1 MSAVPP
7 SVNTTSTRTPTS
19 SSLTNSPVASI
30 PFIRRLFV
38 TDPATLPSSSVS
50 SAAQSKPFRRH
61 SFDLGTVIWT
71 EHSFTSTTTATTS
84 PSPVSHS
91 ATSTPTAQF
100 GRPLQHVTAGHQLPA
115 AINAADIAQ
124 GSPATQKAP
133 KLLERLCRQEWDFS

>member
-1 MSAVPP
+1 MSGITP
-7 SVNTTSTRTPTS
+7 SVNTSPFPTS
-19 SSLTNSPVASI
+19 ASPSLTNSPVASI

-38 TDPATLPSSSVS
+38 SDPSTLPSYADSSS
-50 SAAQSKPFRRH
+50 AQSKPFRRH

-71 EHSFTSTTTATTS
+71 EHSFTSSAATTS

-91 ATSTPTAQF
+91 ATSTPIAQF

-124 GSPATQKAP
+124 SSSNAQKAP